1 MAEITTKQTNLKKVS
16 EKYNELIKQKSGK
29 CSKILFLVSDGKLI
43 EKIKKSININTYIEE
58 PQILTY
64 ISFIMKELEKYW
76 ILISKELK
84 SIKGIPNNIP
94 YSLPEYIIT
103 EMVENFRY
111 KYGYFEDITGTSENI
126 SKSIYSNLKSAAYMN
141 TDIYSTGEKIYYT
154 KKNKENLERFSYTQN
169 DEIIKGYTDKLIEKS
184 AIDLPM
190 AIYLYTEKLLK
201 NEEYKRS
208 LAKRYDYLIID
219 SIEKT
224 SNAELELVKVFEYI
238 GKEAFIYGDI
248 SADFSAIYNFDLDN
262 IVGYYSRKNNSEI
275 KNRENLDYMDSIENK
290 NLSNHKKYGAKYK
303 DLKPFSSR
311 IKECYQSQLYT
322 EMIDDILYKTEEIAK
337 EAEKIGKTAIIIPPG
352 SGILLHRITDG
363 LKKRGIN
370 YFSTSTDFKISQ
382 HRYANMLIIITALYA
397 GNSEI
402 EFSTEEYIQMIS
414 LVLGINKIKA
424 NNIFREN
431 ETLLKTIVLENTE
444 FESVY
449 CKSREITFDNF
460 LGNIEDK
467 STEMDEENIE
477 INKKDINNSVENV
490 YNLDLII
497 EKIYLARKKNL
508 KRSEFMRRFYTE
520 VLIALENGIENI
532 EICKKVIIECE
543 KLEEA
548 AECGVIEDFEIDKIL
563 KGYVRDYI
571 GFRELKNS
579 EGDDKIMITTPFYY
593 INSMCDRGVQIWADC
608 GSNMWNPKIAKEISN
623 PVVLRKSYEE
633 KHIFT
638 DIDEEMLKKYYMNNQ
653 LYSLLDSS
661 EEVYAFKS
669 DYSLN
674 GYLSESMM
682 YTSIINLMDNEEI

>member
-29 CSKILFLVSDGKLI
+29 CSKILFLVSYGKLI
-43 EKIKKSININTYIEE
+43 EKIKSSININSYIEE

-76 ILISKELK
+76 TLISKELK
-84 SIKGIPNNIP
+84 SVNGVPNNIP

-126 SKSIYSNLKSAAYMN
+126 SKSIYSNLRSAAYMN

-154 KKNKENLERFSYTQN
+154 KKNKDNLERFSYTQN
-169 DEIIKGYTDKLIEKS
+169 DEIIKEYTDKLIEKS

-201 NEEYKRS
+201 KEEYKKS
-208 LAKRYDYLIID
+208 LSKRYDYLLID
-219 SIEKT
+219 AIEKT
-224 SNAELELVKVFEYI
+224 SNSELELVKVFKNI
-238 GKEAFIYGDI
+238 RKEIFIYGDI
-248 SADFSAIYNFDLDN
+248 SADFAAIYNFDLDN
-262 IVGYYSRKNNSEI
+262 IVDYYSKESELSSNS
-275 KNRENLDYMDSIENK
+275 LENK
-290 NLSNHKKYGAKYK
+290 NLANHQRYGAKYK
-303 DLKPFSSR
+303 DLITFSNR

-322 EMIDDILYKTEEIAK
+322 EMIDDILYKIEEITK
-337 EAEKIGKTAIIIPPG
+337 KSKQIGKTAVILPPG
-352 SGILLHRITDG
+352 SGILQNRITDRLQKMG
-363 LKKRGIN
+363 VK

-382 HRYANMLIIITALYA
+382 HRYANMLIIIAAMYS

-414 LVLGINKIKA
+414 LILGINKIKA
-424 NNIFREN
+424 NKIFREN
-431 ETLLKTIVLENTE
+431 EMLLKSTIFENSE
-444 FESVY
+444 LDRIYAE
-449 CKSREITFDNF
+449 SREITFDNF
-460 LGNIEDK
+460 LGNIEN
-467 STEMDEENIE
+467 ENSE
-477 INKKDINNSVENV
+477 IDIKDINNSVENV
-490 YNLDLII
+490 HNLDRII
-497 EKIYLARKKNL
+497 EKIYIARKKNL

-520 VLIALENGIENI
+520 VLIALEDGIENI
-532 EICKKVIIECE
+532 DICKKVISECE

-548 AECGVIEDFEIDKIL
+548 AECGVIKDFEIDKIL
-563 KGYVRDYI
+563 KAYSKDYI

-579 EGDDKIMITTPFYY
+579 EGEDKIMITTPFYY
-593 INSMCDRGVQIWADC
+593 INSLSERGIQLWADC
-608 GSNMWNPKIAKEISN
+608 GNNMWNPKIAKEINNSI
-623 PVVLRKSYEE
+623 VLRKSYEE
-633 KHIFT
+633 KQIFT
-638 DIDEEMLKKYYMNNQ
+638 DLDEEKLKKYYMNNL
-653 LYSLLDSS
+653 LYSLLDSA

-682 YTSIINLMDNEEI
+682 YTSIINLMDREEI

>member
-43 EKIKKSININTYIEE
+43 EKIKSSININSYIEE

-76 ILISKELK
+76 TLISKELK
-84 SIKGIPNNIP
+84 SVNGVPNNIP

-126 SKSIYSNLKSAAYMN
+126 SKSIYSNLRSAAYMN

-154 KKNKENLERFSYTQN
+154 KKNKDNLERFSYTQN
-169 DEIIKGYTDKLIEKS
+169 DEIIKEYTDKLIEKS

-201 NEEYKRS
+201 KEEYKKS
-208 LAKRYDYLIID
+208 LSKRYDYLLID
-219 SIEKT
+219 AIEKT
-224 SNAELELVKVFEYI
+224 SNSELELVKVFKNI
-238 GKEAFIYGDI
+238 RKEIFIYGDI
-248 SADFSAIYNFDLDN
+248 SADFAAMYNFDLDN
-262 IVGYYSRKNNSEI
+262 IVDYYSKESELSSNS
-275 KNRENLDYMDSIENK
+275 LENK
-290 NLSNHKKYGAKYK
+290 NLANHQRYGAKYK
-303 DLKPFSSR
+303 DLIPFSNR

-322 EMIDDILYKTEEIAK
+322 EMIDDILYKIEEITK
-337 EAEKIGKTAIIIPPG
+337 NPKQIGKTAVILPPG
-352 SGILLHRITDG
+352 SGILHNRITDRLQKIG
-363 LKKRGIN
+363 VK

-382 HRYANMLIIITALYA
+382 HRYANLLIIIAALYA

-402 EFSTEEYIQMIS
+402 EFSTEEYIQMLS

-424 NNIFREN
+424 NKIFREN
-431 ETLLKTIVLENTE
+431 EMLLKSTIFENSE
-444 FESVY
+444 LDRIYAE
-449 CKSREITFDNF
+449 SREITFDNF
-460 LGNIEDK
+460 LGNIEN
-467 STEMDEENIE
+467 ENSE
-477 INKKDINNSVENV
+477 IDIKDINNSVENV
-490 YNLDLII
+490 HNLDRII
-497 EKIYLARKKNL
+497 EKIYIARKKNL

-520 VLIALENGIENI
+520 VLIALEDGIENI
-532 EICKKVIIECE
+532 DICKKVISECE

-548 AECGVIEDFEIDKIL
+548 AECGVIKDFEIDKIL
-563 KGYVRDYI
+563 KTYSKDYI

-579 EGDDKIMITTPFYY
+579 EGENKIMITTPFYY
-593 INSMCDRGVQIWADC
+593 INSLSERGIQLWADC
-608 GSNMWNPKIAKEISN
+608 GNNMWNPKIAKEINNSI
-623 PVVLRKSYEE
+623 VLRKSYEE
-633 KHIFT
+633 KQIFT
-638 DIDEEMLKKYYMNNQ
+638 DLDEERLKKYYMNNL
-653 LYSLLDSS
+653 LYSLLDSA

-682 YTSIINLMDNEEI
+682 YTSIINLMDREEI

>member
-43 EKIKKSININTYIEE
+43 EKIKNSININSYIEE

-76 ILISKELK
+76 TLISKELK
-84 SIKGIPNNIP
+84 SVKGVPNNIP

-126 SKSIYSNLKSAAYMN
+126 SKSIYSNLRSAAYMN

-154 KKNKENLERFSYTQN
+154 KKNKDNLERFSYTQN
-169 DEIIKGYTDKLIEKS
+169 DEIIKEYTDKLIEKS

-201 NEEYKRS
+201 KEEYKKS
-208 LAKRYDYLIID
+208 LSKRYDYLLID
-219 SIEKT
+219 AIEKT
-224 SNAELELVKVFEYI
+224 SNSELELVKVFKNI
-238 GKEAFIYGDI
+238 RKEIFIYGDI
-248 SADFSAIYNFDLDN
+248 SADFAAMYNFDLDN
-262 IVGYYSRKNNSEI
+262 IVDYYSKESELSSNS
-275 KNRENLDYMDSIENK
+275 LENK
-290 NLSNHKKYGAKYK
+290 NLANHQRYGAKYK
-303 DLKPFSSR
+303 DLIPFSNR

-322 EMIDDILYKTEEIAK
+322 EMIDDILYKIEEITK
-337 EAEKIGKTAIIIPPG
+337 KPKQIGKTAVILPPG
-352 SGILLHRITDG
+352 SGILHNRITDRLQKMG
-363 LKKRGIN
+363 VK

-382 HRYANMLIIITALYA
+382 HRYANLLIIIAALYA

-414 LVLGINKIKA
+414 LILGINKIKA
-424 NNIFREN
+424 NKIFREN
-431 ETLLKTIVLENTE
+431 EMLLKSTIFENSE
-444 FESVY
+444 LDRIYAE
-449 CKSREITFDNF
+449 SREITFDNF
-460 LGNIEDK
+460 LGNIEN
-467 STEMDEENIE
+467 ENSE
-477 INKKDINNSVENV
+477 IDIKDINNSVENV
-490 YNLDLII
+490 HNLDRII
-497 EKIYLARKKNL
+497 EKIYIGRKKNL

-520 VLIALENGIENI
+520 VLIALEDGIENI
-532 EICKKVIIECE
+532 DTCKKVISECE

-548 AECGVIEDFEIDKIL
+548 AECGVIKDFEIDKIL
-563 KGYVRDYI
+563 KTYSKDYI

-579 EGDDKIMITTPFYY
+579 EGEDKIMITTPFYY
-593 INSMCDRGVQIWADC
+593 INSLSERGIQLWADC
-608 GSNMWNPKIAKEISN
+608 GNNMWNPKIAKEINNSI
-623 PVVLRKSYEE
+623 VLRKSYEE
-633 KHIFT
+633 KQIFT
-638 DIDEEMLKKYYMNNQ
+638 DLDEEKLKKYYMNNL
-653 LYSLLDSS
+653 LYSLLDSA

-682 YTSIINLMDNEEI
+682 YTSIINLMDREEI

>member
-1 MAEITTKQTNLKKVS
+1 MAEITTKKTNLKKVS

-29 CSKILFLVSDGKLI
+29 CSKILFLISDGKLI
-43 EKIKKSININTYIEE
+43 EKIKKNININTYIEE

-76 ILISKELK
+76 TLISKELK
-84 SIKGIPNNIP
+84 SVKGIPNNIP

-169 DEIIKGYTDKLIEKS
+169 DEIIKEYTDKLVEKS

-201 NEEYKRS
+201 KEEYQKS
-208 LAKRYDYLIID
+208 LSKRYDYLLID
-219 SIEKT
+219 AIEKT
-224 SNAELELVKVFEYI
+224 SNSELELVKVFKNI
-238 GKEAFIYGDI
+238 GKEIFIYGDI
-248 SADFSAIYNFDLDN
+248 SADFAAMYNFDLDN
-262 IVGYYSRKNNSEI
+262 IVDYYSKKSELSSNS
-275 KNRENLDYMDSIENK
+275 LENK
-290 NLSNHKKYGAKYK
+290 NLANHQRYGAKYK
-303 DLKPFSSR
+303 DLILFSNR

-322 EMIDDILYKTEEIAK
+322 EMIDDILYKIEEITK
-337 EAEKIGKTAIIIPPG
+337 NPKQIGKTAVILPPG
-352 SGILLHRITDG
+352 SGILQNRITDRLQKMG
-363 LKKRGIN
+363 VK

-382 HRYANMLIIITALYA
+382 HRYANLLIIIAAMYS

-424 NNIFREN
+424 NKIFREN
-431 ETLLKTIVLENTE
+431 ETLLKSTILENSE
-444 FESVY
+444 LEKIY
-449 CKSREITFDNF
+449 EEKSEITFDNF
-460 LGNIEDK
+460 LGNTEGED
-467 STEMDEENIE
+467 ME
-477 INKKDINNSVENV
+477 IDPKDINNFVGNV
-490 YNLDLII
+490 DNLDQII
-497 EKIYLARKKNL
+497 EKIYIARKKNL

-520 VLIALENGIENI
+520 VLIALEDGIENI
-532 EICKKVIIECE
+532 DICKKVISECE

-548 AECGVIEDFEIDKIL
+548 AECGVIKDFEIDKIL
-563 KGYVRDYI
+563 KTYSKDYI

-579 EGDDKIMITTPFYY
+579 EGEDKIMITTPFYY
-593 INSMCDRGVQIWADC
+593 INSLSERGIQLWADC
-608 GSNMWNPKIAKEISN
+608 GNNMWNPKIAKEINNSI
-623 PVVLRKSYEE
+623 VLRKSYEE
-633 KHIFT
+633 KQIFT
-638 DIDEEMLKKYYMNNQ
+638 DLDEEKLKKYYMNNL
-653 LYSLLDSS
+653 LYSLLDSA

-682 YTSIINLMDNEEI
+682 YTSIIGLMDKEEI

>member
-43 EKIKKSININTYIEE
+43 EKIKNSININSYIEE

-76 ILISKELK
+76 TLISKELK
-84 SIKGIPNNIP
+84 SVKGVPNNIP

-126 SKSIYSNLKSAAYMN
+126 SKSIYSNLRSAAYMN

-154 KKNKENLERFSYTQN
+154 KKNKDNLERFSYTQN
-169 DEIIKGYTDKLIEKS
+169 DEIIKEYTDKLIEKS

-201 NEEYKRS
+201 KEEYKKS
-208 LAKRYDYLIID
+208 LSKRYDYLLID
-219 SIEKT
+219 AIEKT
-224 SNAELELVKVFEYI
+224 SNSELELVKVFKNI
-238 GKEAFIYGDI
+238 RKEIFIYGDI
-248 SADFSAIYNFDLDN
+248 SADFAAMYNFDLDN
-262 IVGYYSRKNNSEI
+262 IVDYYSKESELSSNS
-275 KNRENLDYMDSIENK
+275 LENK
-290 NLSNHKKYGAKYK
+290 NLANHQRYGAKYK
-303 DLKPFSSR
+303 DLIPFSNR

-322 EMIDDILYKTEEIAK
+322 EMIDDILYKIEEITK
-337 EAEKIGKTAIIIPPG
+337 KPKQIGKTAVILPPG
-352 SGILLHRITDG
+352 SGILHNRITDRLQKMG
-363 LKKRGIN
+363 VK

-382 HRYANMLIIITALYA
+382 HRYANLLIIIAALYA

-414 LVLGINKIKA
+414 LILGINKIKA
-424 NNIFREN
+424 NKIFREN
-431 ETLLKTIVLENTE
+431 ETLLKSTILKNSELDRIYAE
-444 FESVY
+444 
-449 CKSREITFDNF
+449 SREITFDNF
-460 LGNIEDK
+460 LGNIEN
-467 STEMDEENIE
+467 ENSE
-477 INKKDINNSVENV
+477 IDIKDINNSVENV
-490 YNLDLII
+490 HNLDRII
-497 EKIYLARKKNL
+497 EKIYIGRKKNL

-520 VLIALENGIENI
+520 VLIALEDGIENI
-532 EICKKVIIECE
+532 DTCKKVISECE

-548 AECGVIEDFEIDKIL
+548 AECGVIKDFEIDKIL
-563 KGYVRDYI
+563 KTYSKDYI

-579 EGDDKIMITTPFYY
+579 EGEDKIMITTPFYY
-593 INSMCDRGVQIWADC
+593 INSLSERGIQLWADC
-608 GSNMWNPKIAKEISN
+608 GNNMWNPKIAKEINNSI
-623 PVVLRKSYEE
+623 VLRKSYEE
-633 KHIFT
+633 KQIFT
-638 DIDEEMLKKYYMNNQ
+638 DLDEEKLKKYYMNNL
-653 LYSLLDSS
+653 LYSLLDSA

-682 YTSIINLMDNEEI
+682 YTSIINLMDREEI

>member
-43 EKIKKSININTYIEE
+43 EKIKSSININSYIEE

-76 ILISKELK
+76 TLISKELK
-84 SIKGIPNNIP
+84 SVNGVPNNIP

-126 SKSIYSNLKSAAYMN
+126 SKSIYSNLRSAAYMN

-154 KKNKENLERFSYTQN
+154 KKNKDNLERFSYTQN
-169 DEIIKGYTDKLIEKS
+169 DEIIKEYTDKLIEKS

-201 NEEYKRS
+201 KEEYKKS
-208 LAKRYDYLIID
+208 LSKRYDYLLID
-219 SIEKT
+219 AIEKT
-224 SNAELELVKVFEYI
+224 SNSELELVKVFKNI
-238 GKEAFIYGDI
+238 RKEIFIYGDI
-248 SADFSAIYNFDLDN
+248 SADFAAIYNFDLDN
-262 IVGYYSRKNNSEI
+262 IVDYYSKESELSSNS
-275 KNRENLDYMDSIENK
+275 LENK
-290 NLSNHKKYGAKYK
+290 NLANHQRYGAKYK
-303 DLKPFSSR
+303 DLIPFSNR

-322 EMIDDILYKTEEIAK
+322 EMIDDILYKIEEITK
-337 EAEKIGKTAIIIPPG
+337 KSKQIGKTAVILPPG
-352 SGILLHRITDG
+352 SGILQNRITDRLQKMG
-363 LKKRGIN
+363 VK

-382 HRYANMLIIITALYA
+382 HRYANMLIIIAAMYS

-414 LVLGINKIKA
+414 LILGINKIKA
-424 NNIFREN
+424 NKIFREN
-431 ETLLKTIVLENTE
+431 EMLLKSTIFENSE
-444 FESVY
+444 LDRIYAE
-449 CKSREITFDNF
+449 SREITFDNF
-460 LGNIEDK
+460 LGNIEN
-467 STEMDEENIE
+467 ENSE
-477 INKKDINNSVENV
+477 IDIKDINNSVENV
-490 YNLDLII
+490 HNLDRII
-497 EKIYLARKKNL
+497 EKIYIARKKNL

-520 VLIALENGIENI
+520 VLIALEDGIENI
-532 EICKKVIIECE
+532 DICKKVISECE

-548 AECGVIEDFEIDKIL
+548 AECGVIKDFEIDKIL
-563 KGYVRDYI
+563 KAYSKDYI

-579 EGDDKIMITTPFYY
+579 EGEDKIMITTPFYY
-593 INSMCDRGVQIWADC
+593 INSLSERGIQLWADC
-608 GSNMWNPKIAKEISN
+608 GNNMWNPKIAKEINNSI
-623 PVVLRKSYEE
+623 VLRKSYEE
-633 KHIFT
+633 KQIFI
-638 DIDEEMLKKYYMNNQ
+638 DLDEERLKKYYMNNL
-653 LYSLLDSS
+653 LYSLLDSA

-674 GYLSESMM
+674 GYLSESML
-682 YTSIINLMDNEEI
+682 YTSIINLMDREEI

>member
-43 EKIKKSININTYIEE
+43 EKIKSSININSYIEE

-76 ILISKELK
+76 TLISKELK
-84 SIKGIPNNIP
+84 SAKGVPNNIP

-126 SKSIYSNLKSAAYMN
+126 SKSIYSNLRSAAYMN

-154 KKNKENLERFSYTQN
+154 KKNKDNLERFSYTQN
-169 DEIIKGYTDKLIEKS
+169 DEIIKEYTDKLIEKS

-201 NEEYKRS
+201 KEEYQKS
-208 LAKRYDYLIID
+208 LSKRYDYLIID

-224 SNAELELVKVFEYI
+224 SNAELELVKVFEKM
-238 GKEAFIYGDI
+238 GKETFVYGNISGDI
-248 SADFSAIYNFDLDN
+248 TSIYNFDLDN
-262 IVGYYSRKNNSEI
+262 IVEHYSKEDELASN
-275 KNRENLDYMDSIENK
+275 KLENK
-290 NLSNHKKYGAKYK
+290 NLANHQRYGAKYK
-303 DLKPFSSR
+303 DLIPFSNR
-311 IKECYQSQLYT
+311 IKECYQSQLYN
-322 EMIDDILYKTEEIAK
+322 EMIEDILYKSEEIAK
-337 EAEKIGKTAIIIPPG
+337 DSKKIGKTAIIIPPG
-352 SGILLHRITDG
+352 SGILLHRITDA
-363 LKKRGIN
+363 LQKRGIK
-370 YFSTSTDFKISQ
+370 YFSTITDYKISQ
-382 HRYANMLIIITALYA
+382 YRYANLLIIIAALYA

-414 LVLGINKIKA
+414 LILGINKIKA
-424 NNIFREN
+424 NKIFREN
-431 ETLLKTIVLENTE
+431 ETLLKSTILENSE
-444 FESVY
+444 LDKIYAER
-449 CKSREITFDNF
+449 REITFDNF
-460 LGNIEDK
+460 LGNIEN
-467 STEMDEENIE
+467 ENSE
-477 INKKDINNSVENV
+477 IDIKDINNSVENV
-490 YNLDLII
+490 HNLDRII
-497 EKIYLARKKNL
+497 EKIYIGRKKNL

-520 VLIALENGIENI
+520 VLIALEDGIENI
-532 EICKKVIIECE
+532 DICKKVISECE

-548 AECGVIEDFEIDKIL
+548 AECGVIKDFEIDKIL
-563 KGYVRDYI
+563 KTYSKDYI

-579 EGDDKIMITTPFYY
+579 EGNDKLMITTPFYY
-593 INSMCDRGVQIWADC
+593 INSLSERGIQLWADC
-608 GSNMWNPKIAKEISN
+608 GNNMWNPKIAKEINNSI
-623 PVVLRKSYEE
+623 VLRKSYEE
-633 KHIFT
+633 KQIFT
-638 DIDEEMLKKYYMNNQ
+638 DLDEEKLKKYYMNNL
-653 LYSLLDSS
+653 LYSLLDSA

-682 YTSIINLMDNEEI
+682 YTSIINLMDREEI

>member
-1 MAEITTKQTNLKKVS
+1 MAEITTKKVNLKKVS

-43 EKIKKSININTYIEE
+43 EKIKNSVNINTYIEE

-76 ILISKELK
+76 TLISKELK
-84 SIKGIPNNIP
+84 IVKAVPNNIP

-154 KKNKENLERFSYTQN
+154 KKNKENLERTSYSQN
-169 DEIIKGYTDKLIEKS
+169 DEIIKEYTDKLIEKS

-190 AIYLYTEKLLK
+190 AIYLYTEKLLT
-201 NEEYKRS
+201 NEDYQKS
-208 LAKRYDYLIID
+208 LSKRYDYMIID
-219 SIEKT
+219 AIEKT
-224 SNAELELVKVFEYI
+224 SNAELELVKVFENI
-238 GKEAFIYGDI
+238 GKKAFIYGDI

-262 IVGYYSRKNNSEI
+262 AVEYYSKE
-275 KNRENLDYMDSIENK
+275 ENLQQNKLENK
-290 NLSNHKKYGAKYK
+290 NLANHQRYGAKYK
-303 DLKPFSSR
+303 DLIPFSNK

-322 EMIDDILYKTEEIAK
+322 EMIDDILYKVEEISK
-337 EAEKIGKTAIIIPPG
+337 EPEKIGKTAIILPSS

-363 LKKRGIN
+363 LQKIGIK
-370 YFSTSTDFKISQ
+370 YFSTNTDFKISQ
-382 HRYANMLIIITALYA
+382 HKYANILIIIATLYA
-397 GNSEI
+397 GNTEI
-402 EFSTEEYIQMIS
+402 EFSSEEYIQMIS

-424 NNIFREN
+424 NKIFKEN
-431 ETLLKTIVLENTE
+431 ETLLKTTILENNRLEEIYNENT
-444 FESVY
+444 
-449 CKSREITFDNF
+449 EITFDNF
-460 LGNIEDK
+460 LGNIE
-467 STEMDEENIE
+467 
-477 INKKDINNSVENV
+477 INAKDINNSVENV
-490 YNLDLII
+490 YNLDKII
-497 EKIYLARKKNL
+497 EKIYIYRKKNL

-520 VLIALENGIENI
+520 VLITLEDGIENI
-532 EICKKVIIECE
+532 DICKKVITECE

-548 AECGVIEDFEIDKIL
+548 VECGIIKDFEIDKIL
-563 KGYVRDYI
+563 KNISNDFI
-571 GFRELKNS
+571 SFRELKNR
-579 EGDDKIMITTPFYY
+579 EGNDKIMITTSFYY
-593 INSMCDRGVQIWADC
+593 INSLSDRGIQIWADC

-623 PVVLRKSYEE
+623 SIVLRKSYEE

-638 DIDEEMLKKYYMNNQ
+638 DLDEEKLKKYYMNNQ
-653 LYSLLDSS
+653 MYSLLDSA

-669 DYSLN
+669 DYSIN

-682 YTSIINLMDNEEI
+682 YTSIIGLMDKEEI

>member
-43 EKIKKSININTYIEE
+43 EKIKSSININSYIEE

-76 ILISKELK
+76 TLISKELK
-84 SIKGIPNNIP
+84 SVKGVPNNIP

-126 SKSIYSNLKSAAYMN
+126 SKSIYSNLRSAAYMN

-154 KKNKENLERFSYTQN
+154 KKNKDNLERFSYTQN
-169 DEIIKGYTDKLIEKS
+169 DEIIKEYTDKLIEKS

-201 NEEYKRS
+201 KEEYQKS
-208 LAKRYDYLIID
+208 LSKRYDYLIID

-224 SNAELELVKVFEYI
+224 SNAELELVKVFEKM
-238 GKEAFIYGDI
+238 GKETFVYGNISGDI
-248 SADFSAIYNFDLDN
+248 TSIYNFDLDN
-262 IVGYYSRKNNSEI
+262 IVEHYSKEDELASN
-275 KNRENLDYMDSIENK
+275 KLENK
-290 NLSNHKKYGAKYK
+290 NLANHPRYGAKYK
-303 DLKPFSSR
+303 DLIPFSNR
-311 IKECYQSQLYT
+311 IKECYQSQLYN
-322 EMIDDILYKTEEIAK
+322 EMIEDILYKSEEIAK
-337 EAEKIGKTAIIIPPG
+337 DSKKIGKTAIIIPPG
-352 SGILLHRITDG
+352 SGILLHRITDA
-363 LKKRGIN
+363 LQKRGIK
-370 YFSTSTDFKISQ
+370 YFSTITDYKISQ
-382 HRYANMLIIITALYA
+382 YRYANLLIIIAALYA

-414 LVLGINKIKA
+414 LIFGINKIKA
-424 NNIFREN
+424 NKIFREN
-431 ETLLKTIVLENTE
+431 ETLLKSTILENSE
-444 FESVY
+444 LDKIYAE
-449 CKSREITFDNF
+449 SREITFDNF
-460 LGNIEDK
+460 LGNIEN
-467 STEMDEENIE
+467 ENSE
-477 INKKDINNSVENV
+477 IDIKDINNSVENV
-490 YNLDLII
+490 HNLDRII
-497 EKIYLARKKNL
+497 EKIYIGRKKNL

-520 VLIALENGIENI
+520 VLITLEDGIENI
-532 EICKKVIIECE
+532 EICKKVITECE

-548 AECGVIEDFEIDKIL
+548 AECGVIKDFEIDRIL
-563 KGYVRDYI
+563 KAYSKDYI

-579 EGDDKIMITTPFYY
+579 EGNDKLMITTPFYY
-593 INSMCDRGVQIWADC
+593 INSLSERGIQLWADC
-608 GSNMWNPKIAKEISN
+608 GNNMWNPKIAKEINNSI
-623 PVVLRKSYEE
+623 VLRKSYEE
-633 KHIFT
+633 KQIFT
-638 DIDEEMLKKYYMNNQ
+638 DLEEEKLKKYYMNNL
-653 LYSLLDSS
+653 LYSLLDSA

-682 YTSIINLMDNEEI
+682 YTSIINLMDREEI

>member
-43 EKIKKSININTYIEE
+43 EKIKSSININSYIEE
-58 PQILTY
+58 QQILTY

-76 ILISKELK
+76 TLISKELK
-84 SIKGIPNNIP
+84 SVKGVPNNIP

-154 KKNKENLERFSYTQN
+154 KKNKDNLERFSYTQN
-169 DEIIKGYTDKLIEKS
+169 DEIIKEYTDKLIEKS

-201 NEEYKRS
+201 KEEYKKS
-208 LAKRYDYLIID
+208 LSKRYDYLLID
-219 SIEKT
+219 AIEKT
-224 SNAELELVKVFEYI
+224 SNSELELVKVFKNI
-238 GKEAFIYGDI
+238 RKEIFIYGDI
-248 SADFSAIYNFDLDN
+248 SADFAAMYNFDLDN
-262 IVGYYSRKNNSEI
+262 IVDYYSKESELSSNS
-275 KNRENLDYMDSIENK
+275 LENK
-290 NLSNHKKYGAKYK
+290 NLANHQRYGAKYK
-303 DLKPFSSR
+303 DLIPFSNR

-322 EMIDDILYKTEEIAK
+322 EMIDDILYKIEEITK
-337 EAEKIGKTAIIIPPG
+337 NPKQIGKTAIIIPPG
-352 SGILLHRITDG
+352 SGILHNRITDRLQKMG
-363 LKKRGIN
+363 VK

-382 HRYANMLIIITALYA
+382 HRYANLLIIIAALYA

-414 LVLGINKIKA
+414 LILGINKIKA
-424 NNIFREN
+424 NKIFREN
-431 ETLLKTIVLENTE
+431 ETLLKSTIFENSE
-444 FESVY
+444 LDRIYAE
-449 CKSREITFDNF
+449 SREITFDNF
-460 LGNIEDK
+460 LGNIEN
-467 STEMDEENIE
+467 ENSE
-477 INKKDINNSVENV
+477 IDIKDINNSVENV
-490 YNLDLII
+490 HNLDRII
-497 EKIYLARKKNL
+497 EKIYIGRKKNL

-520 VLIALENGIENI
+520 VLIALEDGIENI
-532 EICKKVIIECE
+532 DICKKVISECE

-548 AECGVIEDFEIDKIL
+548 AECGVIKDFEIDKIL
-563 KGYVRDYI
+563 KTYSKDYI

-579 EGDDKIMITTPFYY
+579 EGENKIMITTPFYY
-593 INSMCDRGVQIWADC
+593 INSLSERGIQLWADC
-608 GSNMWNPKIAKEISN
+608 GNNMWNPKIAKEINNSI
-623 PVVLRKSYEE
+623 VLRKSYEE
-633 KHIFT
+633 KQIFT
-638 DIDEEMLKKYYMNNQ
+638 DLDEEKLKKYYMNNL
-653 LYSLLDSS
+653 LYSLLDSA

-682 YTSIINLMDNEEI
+682 YTSIINLMDREEI

>member
-43 EKIKKSININTYIEE
+43 EKIKSSININSYIEE

-76 ILISKELK
+76 TLISKELK
-84 SIKGIPNNIP
+84 SVNGVPNNIP

-126 SKSIYSNLKSAAYMN
+126 SKSIYSNLRSAAYMN

-154 KKNKENLERFSYTQN
+154 KKNKDNLERFSYTQN
-169 DEIIKGYTDKLIEKS
+169 DEIIKEYTDKLIEKS

-201 NEEYKRS
+201 KEEYKKS
-208 LAKRYDYLIID
+208 LSKRYDYLLID
-219 SIEKT
+219 AIEKT
-224 SNAELELVKVFEYI
+224 SNSELELVKVFKNI
-238 GKEAFIYGDI
+238 RKEIFIYGDI
-248 SADFSAIYNFDLDN
+248 SADFAAMYNFDLDN
-262 IVGYYSRKNNSEI
+262 IVDYYSKESELSSNS
-275 KNRENLDYMDSIENK
+275 LENK
-290 NLSNHKKYGAKYK
+290 NLANHQRYGAKYK
-303 DLKPFSSR
+303 DLIPFSNR

-322 EMIDDILYKTEEIAK
+322 EMIDDILYKI
-337 EAEKIGKTAIIIPPG
+337 EKITKNSKQIGKTAVILPPG
-352 SGILLHRITDG
+352 SGILHNRITDRLQKMG
-363 LKKRGIN
+363 VK

-382 HRYANMLIIITALYA
+382 HRYANLLIIIAALYA

-414 LVLGINKIKA
+414 LILGINKIKA
-424 NNIFREN
+424 NKIFREN
-431 ETLLKTIVLENTE
+431 EMLLKSTIFENSDLDRIYAE
-444 FESVY
+444 
-449 CKSREITFDNF
+449 SREITFDNF
-460 LGNIEDK
+460 LGNIEN
-467 STEMDEENIE
+467 ENSE
-477 INKKDINNSVENV
+477 IDIKDINNSVENV
-490 YNLDLII
+490 HNLDRII
-497 EKIYLARKKNL
+497 EKIYIGRKKNL

-520 VLIALENGIENI
+520 VLIALEDGIENI
-532 EICKKVIIECE
+532 DICKKVISECE

-548 AECGVIEDFEIDKIL
+548 AECGVIKDFEIDKIL
-563 KGYVRDYI
+563 KTYSKDYI

-579 EGDDKIMITTPFYY
+579 EGENKIMITTPFYY
-593 INSMCDRGVQIWADC
+593 INSLSERGIQLWADC
-608 GSNMWNPKIAKEISN
+608 GNNMWNPKISKEINNSI
-623 PVVLRKSYEE
+623 VLRKSYEE
-633 KHIFT
+633 KQIFT
-638 DIDEEMLKKYYMNNQ
+638 DLDEEKLKKYYMNNL
-653 LYSLLDSS
+653 LYSLLDSA
-661 EEVYAFKS
+661 EEVYTFKS

-682 YTSIINLMDNEEI
+682 YTSIINLMDREEI

>member
-43 EKIKKSININTYIEE
+43 EKIKSSININSYIEE

-76 ILISKELK
+76 TLISKELK
-84 SIKGIPNNIP
+84 SAKGVPNNIP

-126 SKSIYSNLKSAAYMN
+126 SKSIYSNLRSAAYMN

-154 KKNKENLERFSYTQN
+154 KKNKDNLERFSYTQN
-169 DEIIKGYTDKLIEKS
+169 DEIIKEYTDKLIEKS

-201 NEEYKRS
+201 KEEYKKS
-208 LAKRYDYLIID
+208 LSKRYDYLLID
-219 SIEKT
+219 AIEKT
-224 SNAELELVKVFEYI
+224 SNSELELVKVFKNI
-238 GKEAFIYGDI
+238 RKEIFIYGDI
-248 SADFSAIYNFDLDN
+248 SADFAAMYNFDLDN
-262 IVGYYSRKNNSEI
+262 IVDYYSKESELSSNS
-275 KNRENLDYMDSIENK
+275 LENK
-290 NLSNHKKYGAKYK
+290 NLANHQRYGAKYK
-303 DLKPFSSR
+303 DLIPFSNR

-322 EMIDDILYKTEEIAK
+322 EMIDDILYKIEEITK
-337 EAEKIGKTAIIIPPG
+337 NSKQIGKTAVILPPG
-352 SGILLHRITDG
+352 SGILHNRITDRLQKMG
-363 LKKRGIN
+363 VK

-382 HRYANMLIIITALYA
+382 HRYANLLIIIAALYA

-414 LVLGINKIKA
+414 LILGINKIKA
-424 NNIFREN
+424 NKIFREN
-431 ETLLKTIVLENTE
+431 EMLLKSTIFENSE
-444 FESVY
+444 LDRIYAE
-449 CKSREITFDNF
+449 SREITFDNF
-460 LGNIEDK
+460 LGNIEN
-467 STEMDEENIE
+467 ENSE
-477 INKKDINNSVENV
+477 IDIKDINNSVENV
-490 YNLDLII
+490 HNLDRII
-497 EKIYLARKKNL
+497 EKIYIARKKNL

-520 VLIALENGIENI
+520 VLIALEDGIENI
-532 EICKKVIIECE
+532 DICKKVISECE

-548 AECGVIEDFEIDKIL
+548 AECGVIKDFEIDKIL
-563 KGYVRDYI
+563 KTYSKDYI

-579 EGDDKIMITTPFYY
+579 EGENKIMITTPFYY
-593 INSMCDRGVQIWADC
+593 INSLSERGIQLWADC
-608 GSNMWNPKIAKEISN
+608 GNNMWNPKIAKEINNSI
-623 PVVLRKSYEE
+623 VLRKSYEE
-633 KHIFT
+633 KQIFT
-638 DIDEEMLKKYYMNNQ
+638 DLDEEKLKKYYMNNL
-653 LYSLLDSS
+653 LYSLLDSA

-682 YTSIINLMDNEEI
+682 YTSIINLMDREEI

>member
-43 EKIKKSININTYIEE
+43 EKIKSSININSYIEE

-76 ILISKELK
+76 TLISKELK
-84 SIKGIPNNIP
+84 SVKGVPNNIP

-126 SKSIYSNLKSAAYMN
+126 SKSIYSNLRSAAYMN

-154 KKNKENLERFSYTQN
+154 KKNKDNLERFSYTQN
-169 DEIIKGYTDKLIEKS
+169 DEIIKEYTDKLIEKS

-201 NEEYKRS
+201 KEEYKKS
-208 LAKRYDYLIID
+208 LSKRYDYLLID
-219 SIEKT
+219 AIEKT
-224 SNAELELVKVFEYI
+224 SNSELELVKVFKNI
-238 GKEAFIYGDI
+238 RKEIFIYGDI
-248 SADFSAIYNFDLDN
+248 SADFAAMYNFDLDN
-262 IVGYYSRKNNSEI
+262 IVDYYSKESELSSNS
-275 KNRENLDYMDSIENK
+275 LENK
-290 NLSNHKKYGAKYK
+290 NLANHQRYGAKYK
-303 DLKPFSSR
+303 DLIPFSNR

-322 EMIDDILYKTEEIAK
+322 EMIDDILYKIEEITK
-337 EAEKIGKTAIIIPPG
+337 NSKQIGKTAVILPPG
-352 SGILLHRITDG
+352 SGILHNRITDRLQKMG
-363 LKKRGIN
+363 VK

-382 HRYANMLIIITALYA
+382 HRYANLLIIIAALYA

-414 LVLGINKIKA
+414 LILGINKIKA
-424 NNIFREN
+424 NKIFREN
-431 ETLLKTIVLENTE
+431 EMLLKSTIFENSDLDRIYAE
-444 FESVY
+444 
-449 CKSREITFDNF
+449 SREITFDNF
-460 LGNIEDK
+460 LGNIEN
-467 STEMDEENIE
+467 ENSE
-477 INKKDINNSVENV
+477 IDIKDINNSVENV
-490 YNLDLII
+490 HNLDRII
-497 EKIYLARKKNL
+497 EKIYIGRKKNL

-520 VLIALENGIENI
+520 VLIALEDGIENI
-532 EICKKVIIECE
+532 DICKKVISECE

-548 AECGVIEDFEIDKIL
+548 AECGVIKDFEIDKIL
-563 KGYVRDYI
+563 KTYSKDYI

-579 EGDDKIMITTPFYY
+579 EGENKIMITTPFYY
-593 INSMCDRGVQIWADC
+593 INSLSERGIQLWADC
-608 GSNMWNPKIAKEISN
+608 GNNMWNPKISKEINNSI
-623 PVVLRKSYEE
+623 VLRKSYEE
-633 KHIFT
+633 KQIFT
-638 DIDEEMLKKYYMNNQ
+638 DLDEEKLKKYYMNNL
-653 LYSLLDSS
+653 LYSLLDSA
-661 EEVYAFKS
+661 EEVYTFKS

-682 YTSIINLMDNEEI
+682 YTSIINLMDREEI

>member
-43 EKIKKSININTYIEE
+43 EKIKISININSYIEE

-76 ILISKELK
+76 TLISKELK
-84 SIKGIPNNIP
+84 SVKGVPNNIP

-126 SKSIYSNLKSAAYMN
+126 SKSIYSNLRLAAYMN

-154 KKNKENLERFSYTQN
+154 KKNKDNLERFSYTQN
-169 DEIIKGYTDKLIEKS
+169 DEIIKEYTDKLIEKS

-201 NEEYKRS
+201 KEEYQKS
-208 LAKRYDYLIID
+208 LSKRYDYLIID

-224 SNAELELVKVFEYI
+224 SNAELELVKVFEKM
-238 GKEAFIYGDI
+238 GKETFVYGNISGDI
-248 SADFSAIYNFDLDN
+248 TSIYNFDLDN
-262 IVGYYSRKNNSEI
+262 IVEHYSKEDELASN
-275 KNRENLDYMDSIENK
+275 KLENK
-290 NLSNHKKYGAKYK
+290 NLANHQRYGAKYK
-303 DLKPFSSR
+303 DLIPFSNM
-311 IKECYQSQLYT
+311 IKECYQSQLYN
-322 EMIDDILYKTEEIAK
+322 EMIEDILYKSEEIAK
-337 EAEKIGKTAIIIPPG
+337 DSKKIGKTAIIIPPG
-352 SGILLHRITDG
+352 SGILLHRITDA
-363 LKKRGIN
+363 LQKRGIK
-370 YFSTSTDFKISQ
+370 YFSTITDYKISQ
-382 HRYANMLIIITALYA
+382 YRYANLLIIIAALYA

-414 LVLGINKIKA
+414 LILGINKIKA
-424 NNIFREN
+424 NKIFREN
-431 ETLLKTIVLENTE
+431 ETLLKSTILENSE
-444 FESVY
+444 LDKIYAE
-449 CKSREITFDNF
+449 SREITFDNF
-460 LGNIEDK
+460 LGNIEN
-467 STEMDEENIE
+467 ENSE
-477 INKKDINNSVENV
+477 IDIKDINNSVENV
-490 YNLDLII
+490 HNLDRII
-497 EKIYLARKKNL
+497 EKIYIGRKKNL

-520 VLIALENGIENI
+520 VLITLEDGIENI

-548 AECGVIEDFEIDKIL
+548 AECGVIKDFEIDKIL
-563 KGYVRDYI
+563 KTHSKDYI

-579 EGDDKIMITTPFYY
+579 EGNDKLMITTPFYY
-593 INSMCDRGVQIWADC
+593 INSLSERGIQLWADC
-608 GSNMWNPKIAKEISN
+608 GNNMWNPKIAKEINNSI
-623 PVVLRKSYEE
+623 VLRKSYEE
-633 KHIFT
+633 KQIFT
-638 DIDEEMLKKYYMNNQ
+638 DLDEEKLKKYYMNNL
-653 LYSLLDSS
+653 LYSLLDSA

-682 YTSIINLMDNEEI
+682 YTSIINLMDREEI

>member
-43 EKIKKSININTYIEE
+43 EKIKNSVNINTYIEE

-76 ILISKELK
+76 TLISKELK
-84 SIKGIPNNIP
+84 IVKAVPNNIP

-154 KKNKENLERFSYTQN
+154 KKNKENLERTSYSQN
-169 DEIIKGYTDKLIEKS
+169 DEIIKEYTDKLIEKS

-190 AIYLYTEKLLK
+190 AIYLYTEKLLT
-201 NEEYKRS
+201 NEDYQKS
-208 LAKRYDYLIID
+208 LSKRYDYMIID
-219 SIEKT
+219 AIEKT
-224 SNAELELVKVFEYI
+224 SNAELELVKVFENI
-238 GKEAFIYGDI
+238 GKKAFIYGDI

-262 IVGYYSRKNNSEI
+262 TVEYYSKE
-275 KNRENLDYMDSIENK
+275 ENLQQNKLENK
-290 NLSNHKKYGAKYK
+290 NLANHQRYGAKYK
-303 DLKPFSSR
+303 DLIPFSNK

-322 EMIDDILYKTEEIAK
+322 EMIDDILYKVEEISK
-337 EAEKIGKTAIIIPPG
+337 EPEKIGKTAIILPSG

-363 LKKRGIN
+363 LQKMGIK
-370 YFSTSTDFKISQ
+370 YFSTNTDFKISQ
-382 HRYANMLIIITALYA
+382 HKYANILVIIAALYA
-397 GNSEI
+397 GNTEI
-402 EFSTEEYIQMIS
+402 EFSSEEYIQMIS

-424 NNIFREN
+424 NKIFKEN
-431 ETLLKTIVLENTE
+431 ETLLKTTILENNRLEEIYNENT
-444 FESVY
+444 
-449 CKSREITFDNF
+449 EITFDNF
-460 LGNIEDK
+460 LGNIE
-467 STEMDEENIE
+467 NIE
-477 INKKDINNSVENV
+477 INAKDINNSVENV
-490 YNLDLII
+490 YNLDKII
-497 EKIYLARKKNL
+497 EKIYIYRKKNL

-520 VLIALENGIENI
+520 VLITLEDGIENI
-532 EICKKVIIECE
+532 DICKKVITECE

-548 AECGVIEDFEIDKIL
+548 VECGIIKDFEIDKIL
-563 KGYVRDYI
+563 KNISNDFI
-571 GFRELKNS
+571 SFRELKNR
-579 EGDDKIMITTPFYY
+579 EGNDKIMITTSFYY
-593 INSMCDRGVQIWADC
+593 INSLSDRGIQLWADC
-608 GSNMWNPKIAKEISN
+608 GNNMWNPKIAKEISN
-623 PVVLRKSYEE
+623 SIVLRKSYEE

-638 DIDEEMLKKYYMNNQ
+638 DLDEEKLKKYYMNNQ
-653 LYSLLDSS
+653 MYSLLDSA

-669 DYSLN
+669 DYSIN

-682 YTSIINLMDNEEI
+682 YTSIIGLMDKEEI

>member
-43 EKIKKSININTYIEE
+43 EKIKSSININSYIEE

-76 ILISKELK
+76 TLISKELK
-84 SIKGIPNNIP
+84 SVKGVPNNIP

-126 SKSIYSNLKSAAYMN
+126 SKSIYSNLRSAAYMN

-154 KKNKENLERFSYTQN
+154 KKNKDNLERFSYTQN
-169 DEIIKGYTDKLIEKS
+169 DEIIKEYTDKLIEKS

-201 NEEYKRS
+201 KEEYKKS
-208 LAKRYDYLIID
+208 LSKRYDYLLID
-219 SIEKT
+219 AIEKT
-224 SNAELELVKVFEYI
+224 SNSELELVKVFKNI
-238 GKEAFIYGDI
+238 RKEIFIYGDI
-248 SADFSAIYNFDLDN
+248 SADFAAMYNFDLDN
-262 IVGYYSRKNNSEI
+262 IVDYYSKESELSSNS
-275 KNRENLDYMDSIENK
+275 LENK
-290 NLSNHKKYGAKYK
+290 NLANHQRYGAKYK
-303 DLKPFSSR
+303 DLIPFSNR

-322 EMIDDILYKTEEIAK
+322 EMIDDILYKIEEITK
-337 EAEKIGKTAIIIPPG
+337 NPKQIGKTAVILPPG
-352 SGILLHRITDG
+352 SGILHNRITDRLQKMG
-363 LKKRGIN
+363 VK

-382 HRYANMLIIITALYA
+382 HRYANLLIIIATLYA

-402 EFSTEEYIQMIS
+402 EFSTEEYIQMLS

-424 NNIFREN
+424 NKIFREN
-431 ETLLKTIVLENTE
+431 EMLLKSTIFENSE
-444 FESVY
+444 LDRIYAE
-449 CKSREITFDNF
+449 SREITFDNF
-460 LGNIEDK
+460 LGNIEN
-467 STEMDEENIE
+467 ENSE
-477 INKKDINNSVENV
+477 IDINDINNSVENV
-490 YNLDLII
+490 HNLDRII
-497 EKIYLARKKNL
+497 EKIYIARKKNL

-520 VLIALENGIENI
+520 VLIALEDGIENI
-532 EICKKVIIECE
+532 DICKKVISECE

-548 AECGVIEDFEIDKIL
+548 AECGVIKDFEIDKIL
-563 KGYVRDYI
+563 KTYSKDYI

-579 EGDDKIMITTPFYY
+579 EGEEKIMITTPFYY
-593 INSMCDRGVQIWADC
+593 INSLSERGIQLWADC
-608 GSNMWNPKIAKEISN
+608 GNNMWNSKIAKEINNSI
-623 PVVLRKSYEE
+623 VLRKSYEE
-633 KHIFT
+633 KQIFT
-638 DIDEEMLKKYYMNNQ
+638 DLDEEKLKKYYMNNL
-653 LYSLLDSS
+653 LYSLLDSA

-682 YTSIINLMDNEEI
+682 YTSIINLMDREEI

>member
-43 EKIKKSININTYIEE
+43 EKIKSSININSYIEE

-76 ILISKELK
+76 TLISKELK
-84 SIKGIPNNIP
+84 SVKGVPNNIP

-126 SKSIYSNLKSAAYMN
+126 SKSIYSNLRSAAYMN

-154 KKNKENLERFSYTQN
+154 KKNKDNLERFSYTQN
-169 DEIIKGYTDKLIEKS
+169 DEIIKEYTDKLIEKS

-201 NEEYKRS
+201 KEEYKKS
-208 LAKRYDYLIID
+208 LSKRYDYLLID
-219 SIEKT
+219 AIEKT
-224 SNAELELVKVFEYI
+224 SNSELELVKVFKNI
-238 GKEAFIYGDI
+238 RKEIFIYGDI
-248 SADFSAIYNFDLDN
+248 SADFAAMYNFDLDN
-262 IVGYYSRKNNSEI
+262 IVDYYSKESELSSNS
-275 KNRENLDYMDSIENK
+275 LENK
-290 NLSNHKKYGAKYK
+290 NLANHQRYGAKYK
-303 DLKPFSSR
+303 DLIPFSNR

-322 EMIDDILYKTEEIAK
+322 EMIDDILYKIEEITK
-337 EAEKIGKTAIIIPPG
+337 NSKQIGKTAVILPPG
-352 SGILLHRITDG
+352 SGILHNRITDRLQKMG
-363 LKKRGIN
+363 VK

-382 HRYANMLIIITALYA
+382 HRYANLLIIIAALYA

-414 LVLGINKIKA
+414 LILGINKIKA
-424 NNIFREN
+424 NKIFREN
-431 ETLLKTIVLENTE
+431 EMLLKSTILENSE
-444 FESVY
+444 LDRIYAE
-449 CKSREITFDNF
+449 SREITFDNF
-460 LGNIEDK
+460 LGNIEN
-467 STEMDEENIE
+467 ENSE
-477 INKKDINNSVENV
+477 IDIKDINNSVENV
-490 YNLDLII
+490 HNLDRII
-497 EKIYLARKKNL
+497 EKIYIARKKNL

-520 VLIALENGIENI
+520 VLIALEDGIENI
-532 EICKKVIIECE
+532 DICKKVISECE

-548 AECGVIEDFEIDKIL
+548 AECGVIKDFEIDKIL
-563 KGYVRDYI
+563 KTYSKDYI

-579 EGDDKIMITTPFYY
+579 EGENKIMITTPFYY
-593 INSMCDRGVQIWADC
+593 INSLSERGIQLWADC
-608 GSNMWNPKIAKEISN
+608 GNNMWNPKIAKEINNSI
-623 PVVLRKSYEE
+623 VLRKSYEE
-633 KHIFT
+633 KQIFT
-638 DIDEEMLKKYYMNNQ
+638 DLDEEKLKKYYMNNL
-653 LYSLLDSS
+653 LYSLLDSA

-682 YTSIINLMDNEEI
+682 YTSIINLMDREEI

>member
-43 EKIKKSININTYIEE
+43 EKIKSSININSYIEE

-64 ISFIMKELEKYW
+64 ISFIVKELEKYW
-76 ILISKELK
+76 TLISKELK
-84 SIKGIPNNIP
+84 SAKGVPNNIP

-126 SKSIYSNLKSAAYMN
+126 SKSIYSNLRSAAYMN

-154 KKNKENLERFSYTQN
+154 KKNKDNLERFSYTQN
-169 DEIIKGYTDKLIEKS
+169 DEIIKEYTDKLIEKS

-201 NEEYKRS
+201 KEEYKKS
-208 LAKRYDYLIID
+208 LSKRYDYLLID
-219 SIEKT
+219 AIEKT
-224 SNAELELVKVFEYI
+224 SNSELELVKVFKNI
-238 GKEAFIYGDI
+238 RKEIFIYGDI
-248 SADFSAIYNFDLDN
+248 SADFAAMYNFDLDN
-262 IVGYYSRKNNSEI
+262 IVDYYSKESELSSNS
-275 KNRENLDYMDSIENK
+275 LENK
-290 NLSNHKKYGAKYK
+290 NLANHQRYGAKYK
-303 DLKPFSSR
+303 DLIRFSNR

-322 EMIDDILYKTEEIAK
+322 EMIDDILYKIEEITK
-337 EAEKIGKTAIIIPPG
+337 NPKQIGKTAVILPPG
-352 SGILLHRITDG
+352 SGILHNRITDRLQKMG
-363 LKKRGIN
+363 VK

-382 HRYANMLIIITALYA
+382 HRYANLLIIIAALYA

-414 LVLGINKIKA
+414 LILGINKIKA
-424 NNIFREN
+424 NKIFREN
-431 ETLLKTIVLENTE
+431 EMLLKSTILENSE
-444 FESVY
+444 LDRIYAE
-449 CKSREITFDNF
+449 SREITFDNF
-460 LGNIEDK
+460 LGNIEN
-467 STEMDEENIE
+467 ENSE
-477 INKKDINNSVENV
+477 IDIKDINNSVENV
-490 YNLDLII
+490 HNLDRII
-497 EKIYLARKKNL
+497 EKIYIARKKNL

-520 VLIALENGIENI
+520 VLIALEDGIENI
-532 EICKKVIIECE
+532 DICKKVISECE

-548 AECGVIEDFEIDKIL
+548 AECGVIKDFEIDKIL
-563 KGYVRDYI
+563 KTYSKDYI

-579 EGDDKIMITTPFYY
+579 EGENKIMITTPFYY
-593 INSMCDRGVQIWADC
+593 INSLSERGIQLWADC
-608 GSNMWNPKIAKEISN
+608 GNNMWNPKIAKEINNSI
-623 PVVLRKSYEE
+623 VLRKSYEE
-633 KHIFT
+633 KQIFT
-638 DIDEEMLKKYYMNNQ
+638 DLDEEKLKKYYMNNL
-653 LYSLLDSS
+653 LYSLLDSA

-682 YTSIINLMDNEEI
+682 YTSIINLMDREEI

>member
-43 EKIKKSININTYIEE
+43 EKIKNSININSYIEE

-76 ILISKELK
+76 TLISKELK
-84 SIKGIPNNIP
+84 SVKGVPNNIP

-126 SKSIYSNLKSAAYMN
+126 SKSIYSNLRSAAYMN

-154 KKNKENLERFSYTQN
+154 KKNKDNLERFSYTQN
-169 DEIIKGYTDKLIEKS
+169 DEIIKEYTDKLIEKS

-201 NEEYKRS
+201 KEEYKKS
-208 LAKRYDYLIID
+208 LSKRYDYLLID
-219 SIEKT
+219 AIEKT
-224 SNAELELVKVFEYI
+224 SNSELELVKVFKNI
-238 GKEAFIYGDI
+238 RKEIFIYGDI
-248 SADFSAIYNFDLDN
+248 SADFAAMYNFDLDN
-262 IVGYYSRKNNSEI
+262 IVDYYSKESELSSNS
-275 KNRENLDYMDSIENK
+275 LENK
-290 NLSNHKKYGAKYK
+290 NLANHQRYGAKYK
-303 DLKPFSSR
+303 DLIPFSNR

-322 EMIDDILYKTEEIAK
+322 EMIDDILYKIEEITK
-337 EAEKIGKTAIIIPPG
+337 NPKQIGKTAVILPPG
-352 SGILLHRITDG
+352 SGILHNRITDRLQKMG
-363 LKKRGIN
+363 VK

-382 HRYANMLIIITALYA
+382 HRYANLLIIIATLYA

-402 EFSTEEYIQMIS
+402 EFSTEEYIQMLS

-424 NNIFREN
+424 NKIFREN
-431 ETLLKTIVLENTE
+431 EMLLKSTIFENSE
-444 FESVY
+444 LDRIYAE
-449 CKSREITFDNF
+449 SREITFDNF
-460 LGNIEDK
+460 LGNIEN
-467 STEMDEENIE
+467 ENSE
-477 INKKDINNSVENV
+477 IDINDINNSVENV
-490 YNLDLII
+490 HNLDRII
-497 EKIYLARKKNL
+497 EKIYIGRKKNL

-520 VLIALENGIENI
+520 VLIALEDGIENI
-532 EICKKVIIECE
+532 DICKKVISECE

-548 AECGVIEDFEIDKIL
+548 AECGVIKDFEIDKIL
-563 KGYVRDYI
+563 KTYSKDYI

-579 EGDDKIMITTPFYY
+579 EGEDKIMITTPFYY
-593 INSMCDRGVQIWADC
+593 INSLSERGIQLWADC
-608 GSNMWNPKIAKEISN
+608 GNNMWNPKIAKEINNSI
-623 PVVLRKSYEE
+623 VLRKSYEE

-638 DIDEEMLKKYYMNNQ
+638 DLDEEKLKKYYMNNL
-653 LYSLLDSS
+653 LYSLLDSA

-682 YTSIINLMDNEEI
+682 YTSIINLMDREEI

>member
-43 EKIKKSININTYIEE
+43 EKIKSSININSYIEE

-76 ILISKELK
+76 TMISKELK
-84 SIKGIPNNIP
+84 SVKGVPNNIP

-154 KKNKENLERFSYTQN
+154 KKNKDNLERFSYTQN
-169 DEIIKGYTDKLIEKS
+169 DEIIKEYTDKLIEKS

-201 NEEYKRS
+201 KEEYKKS
-208 LAKRYDYLIID
+208 LSKRYDYLLID
-219 SIEKT
+219 AIEKT
-224 SNAELELVKVFEYI
+224 SNSELELVKVFKNI
-238 GKEAFIYGDI
+238 RKEIFIYGDI
-248 SADFSAIYNFDLDN
+248 SADFAAMYNFDLDN
-262 IVGYYSRKNNSEI
+262 IVDYYSKESELSSNS
-275 KNRENLDYMDSIENK
+275 LENK
-290 NLSNHKKYGAKYK
+290 NLANHQRYGAKYK
-303 DLKPFSSR
+303 DLIPFSNR

-322 EMIDDILYKTEEIAK
+322 EMIDDILYKIEEITK
-337 EAEKIGKTAIIIPPG
+337 KPKQIGKTAVILPPG
-352 SGILLHRITDG
+352 SGILHNRITDRLQKMG
-363 LKKRGIN
+363 VK

-382 HRYANMLIIITALYA
+382 HRYANLLIIIAALYA

-414 LVLGINKIKA
+414 LILGINKIKA
-424 NNIFREN
+424 NKIFREN
-431 ETLLKTIVLENTE
+431 EMLLKSTIFENSE
-444 FESVY
+444 LDRIYAE
-449 CKSREITFDNF
+449 SREITFDNF
-460 LGNIEDK
+460 LGNIEN
-467 STEMDEENIE
+467 ENSE
-477 INKKDINNSVENV
+477 IDIKDINNSVENV
-490 YNLDLII
+490 HNLDQII
-497 EKIYLARKKNL
+497 EKIYIARKKNL

-520 VLIALENGIENI
+520 VLITLEDGIENI
-532 EICKKVIIECE
+532 DTCKKVISECE

-548 AECGVIEDFEIDKIL
+548 AECGVIKDFEIDKIL
-563 KGYVRDYI
+563 KTYSKDYI

-579 EGDDKIMITTPFYY
+579 EGENKIMITTPFYY
-593 INSMCDRGVQIWADC
+593 INSLSERGIQLWADC
-608 GSNMWNPKIAKEISN
+608 GNNMWNPKIAKEINNSI
-623 PVVLRKSYEE
+623 VLRKSYEE
-633 KHIFT
+633 KQIFT
-638 DIDEEMLKKYYMNNQ
+638 DLDEEKLKKYYMNNL
-653 LYSLLDSS
+653 LYSLLDSA

-682 YTSIINLMDNEEI
+682 YTSIINLMDREEI

>member
-43 EKIKKSININTYIEE
+43 EKIKSSININSYIEE

-76 ILISKELK
+76 TLISKELK
-84 SIKGIPNNIP
+84 SVNGVPNNIP

-126 SKSIYSNLKSAAYMN
+126 SKSIYSNLRSAAYMN

-154 KKNKENLERFSYTQN
+154 KKNKDNLERFSYTQN
-169 DEIIKGYTDKLIEKS
+169 DEIIKEYTDKLIEKS

-201 NEEYKRS
+201 KEEYKKS
-208 LAKRYDYLIID
+208 LSKRYDYLLID
-219 SIEKT
+219 AIEKT
-224 SNAELELVKVFEYI
+224 SNSELELVKVFKNI
-238 GKEAFIYGDI
+238 RKEIFIYGDI
-248 SADFSAIYNFDLDN
+248 SADFAAIYNFDLDN
-262 IVGYYSRKNNSEI
+262 IVDYYSKESELSSNS
-275 KNRENLDYMDSIENK
+275 LENK
-290 NLSNHKKYGAKYK
+290 NLANHQRYGAKYK
-303 DLKPFSSR
+303 DLIPFSNR

-322 EMIDDILYKTEEIAK
+322 EMIDDILYKIEEITK
-337 EAEKIGKTAIIIPPG
+337 KSKQIGKTAVILPPG
-352 SGILLHRITDG
+352 SGILQNRITDRLQKMG
-363 LKKRGIN
+363 VK

-382 HRYANMLIIITALYA
+382 HRYANMLIIIAAMYS

-414 LVLGINKIKA
+414 LILGINKIKA
-424 NNIFREN
+424 NKIFREN
-431 ETLLKTIVLENTE
+431 EMLLKSTIFENSE
-444 FESVY
+444 LDRIYAE
-449 CKSREITFDNF
+449 SREITFDNF
-460 LGNIEDK
+460 LGNIEN
-467 STEMDEENIE
+467 ENSE
-477 INKKDINNSVENV
+477 IDIKDINNSVENV
-490 YNLDLII
+490 HNLDRII
-497 EKIYLARKKNL
+497 EKIYIARKKNL

-520 VLIALENGIENI
+520 VLIALEDGIENI
-532 EICKKVIIECE
+532 DICKKVISECE

-548 AECGVIEDFEIDKIL
+548 AECGVIKDFEIDKIL
-563 KGYVRDYI
+563 KAYSKDYI

-579 EGDDKIMITTPFYY
+579 EGEDKIMITTPFYY
-593 INSMCDRGVQIWADC
+593 INSLSERGIQLWADC
-608 GSNMWNPKIAKEISN
+608 GNNMWNPKIAKEINNSI
-623 PVVLRKSYEE
+623 VLRKSYEE
-633 KHIFT
+633 KQIFT
-638 DIDEEMLKKYYMNNQ
+638 DLDEEKLKKYYMNNL
-653 LYSLLDSS
+653 LYSLLDSA

-674 GYLSESMM
+674 GYLSESML
-682 YTSIINLMDNEEI
+682 YTSIINLMDREEI

>member
-43 EKIKKSININTYIEE
+43 EKIKNSININSYIEE

-76 ILISKELK
+76 TLISKELK
-84 SIKGIPNNIP
+84 SVKGVPNNIP

-126 SKSIYSNLKSAAYMN
+126 SKSIYSNLRSAAYMN

-154 KKNKENLERFSYTQN
+154 KKNKDNLERFSYTQN
-169 DEIIKGYTDKLIEKS
+169 DEIIKEYTDKLIEKS

-201 NEEYKRS
+201 KEEYKKS
-208 LAKRYDYLIID
+208 LSKRYDYLLID
-219 SIEKT
+219 AIEKT
-224 SNAELELVKVFEYI
+224 SNSELELVKVFKNI
-238 GKEAFIYGDI
+238 RKKIFIYGDI
-248 SADFSAIYNFDLDN
+248 SADFAAMYNFDLDN
-262 IVGYYSRKNNSEI
+262 IVDYYSKESELSSNS
-275 KNRENLDYMDSIENK
+275 LENK
-290 NLSNHKKYGAKYK
+290 NLANHQRYGAKYK
-303 DLKPFSSR
+303 DLIPFSNR

-322 EMIDDILYKTEEIAK
+322 EMIDDILYKIEEITK
-337 EAEKIGKTAIIIPPG
+337 NPKQIGKTAVILPPG
-352 SGILLHRITDG
+352 SGILHNRITDRLQKMG
-363 LKKRGIN
+363 VK

-382 HRYANMLIIITALYA
+382 HRYANLLIIIATLYA

-402 EFSTEEYIQMIS
+402 EFSTEEYIQMLS

-424 NNIFREN
+424 NKIFREN
-431 ETLLKTIVLENTE
+431 EMLLKSTIFENSE
-444 FESVY
+444 LDRIYAE
-449 CKSREITFDNF
+449 SREITFDNF
-460 LGNIEDK
+460 LGNIEN
-467 STEMDEENIE
+467 ENSE
-477 INKKDINNSVENV
+477 IDINDINNSVENV
-490 YNLDLII
+490 HNLDRII
-497 EKIYLARKKNL
+497 EKIYIGRKKNL

-520 VLIALENGIENI
+520 VLIALEDGIENI
-532 EICKKVIIECE
+532 DICKKVISECE

-548 AECGVIEDFEIDKIL
+548 AECGVIKDFEIDKIL
-563 KGYVRDYI
+563 KTYSKDYI

-579 EGDDKIMITTPFYY
+579 EGEDKIMITTPFYY
-593 INSMCDRGVQIWADC
+593 INSLSERGIQLWADC
-608 GSNMWNPKIAKEISN
+608 GNNMWNPKIAKEINNSI
-623 PVVLRKSYEE
+623 VLRKSYEE

-638 DIDEEMLKKYYMNNQ
+638 DLDEEKLKKYYMNNL
-653 LYSLLDSS
+653 LYSLLDSA

-682 YTSIINLMDNEEI
+682 YTSIINLMDREEI